1 MAGGAF
7 GPWVERI
14 AGLIGSGRDRGW
26 VTRAEIGAA
35 LEGPASSPAFI
46 KEVLAALADMGIAVR
61 GRPPPPDQAFTR
73 LVRLGRARGY
83 VTVDELNAVLPPG
96 LSAEAIE
103 LHLARLSDLG
113 IEVVEREP
121 GE

>member
-1 MAGGAF
+1 MAGASF

-14 AGLIGSGRDRGW
+14 AGLIGTGRDRGW
-26 VTRAEIGAA
+26 VTRA
-35 LEGPASSPAFI
+35 EGPASSPAFI
-46 KEVLAALADMGIAVR
+46 KEVLAALADLGIAVR

-83 VTVDELNAVLPPG
+83 ITVDELNAALPPG

-121 GE
+121 GD